1 MARRPSA
8 TVGRVHVQVQTLG
21 LVLVWLMAIIVPV
34 VQQCL
39 TAGAQSV
46 TDAEVGTISLALAI
60 TALMKQRK

>member
-1 MARRPSA
+1 
-8 TVGRVHVQVQTLG
+8 
-21 LVLVWLMAIIVPV
+21 MAIIVPV